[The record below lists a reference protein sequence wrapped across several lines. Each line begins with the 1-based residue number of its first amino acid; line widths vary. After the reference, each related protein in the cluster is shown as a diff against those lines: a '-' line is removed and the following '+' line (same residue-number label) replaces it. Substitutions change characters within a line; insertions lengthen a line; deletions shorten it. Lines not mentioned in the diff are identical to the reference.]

1 MQRKQMIIAGLCIAL
16 VGGGWFAKGVYV
28 QAKAMLAQ
36 QLLEDAWQQTLD
48 GEARVKPWSWAD
60 TWPVARLAFPGKDV
74 ELIVLDGASGSS
86 LAFGPGYLH
95 GTAAP
100 GQLGFS
106 VISAHRDTHFRFL
119 QGVKPGD
126 PILLQQASGAV
137 REYQVIKM
145 KVVDQAQPVI
155 PQTEQVRGLVLVTCY
170 PFNALRAGG
179 RLRYVVYAVE
189 SSEDGLDI

>member
-1 MQRKQMIIAGLCIAL
+1 MQRKHLLIVSMCIVLAG
-16 VGGGWFAKGVYV
+16 VGWFAKGVYI

-48 GEARVKPWSWAD
+48 GKDQVKPWSWAD
-60 TWPVARLAFPGKDV
+60 TWPVARLAFPGKDI

-95 GTAAP
+95 GTAQP
-100 GQLGFS
+100 GQFGFS

-119 QGVKPGD
+119 QRVRKGD
-126 PILLQQASGAV
+126 QILLQQANGAM
-137 REYQVIKM
+137 REYKVVKM

-155 PQTEQVRGLVLVTCY
+155 PQTEQVRGLMLVTCY
-170 PFNALRAGG
+170 PFNALKAGG

-189 SSEDGLDI
+189 VDKGGVDV